1 MKKYQYLVLSN
12 RDQPALEWEESL
24 QQSIGICYTAAK
36 AYEIS
41 LFLAGI
47 TRPDRNYRK
56 CVQLLNLKGAV
67 TVSQIEGEGSA
78 TIVKAKIYKNFI

>member
-1 MKKYQYLVLSN
+1 VISN
-12 RDQPALEWEESL
+12 QDRPDLEWEDSL
-24 QQSIGICYTAAK
+24 QNSVGICYTAAK

-47 TRPDRNYRK
+47 TRPDKNYRK

-67 TVSQIEGEGSA
+67 TVSQIDGEGSA
-78 TIVKAKIYKNFI
+78 TIVKAKIYKNFN